1 MFFRQ
6 DNLEDNKYKFM
17 NLSAKTLLVGH
28 NFGIHRSN
36 RGFHIVTSFPLFCK
50 TSVRVSVYLFYHIHS
65 YILFAFFFFFFFFF
79 LGGGVGVGGGD
90 CCYLDIVF

>member
-36 RGFHIVTSFPLFCK
+36 RGFHIITSFPLFCK

-65 YILFAFFFFFFFFF
+65 YILFAFLFLFF
-79 LGGGVGVGGGD
+79 LGGGVGGGGGD
-90 CCYLDIVF
+90 CCYLNIVF